1 MAMRKTKTRVRDGR
15 LRLWPSGWLRHQEAT
30 SPPAAL
36 DTPDAVIAARTTP
49 LRAVAPG
56 QHDVTRDDLKQ
67 QIATAAIA
75 FRGYDTSNIGRGPEL
90 LGHPVYGSVVREM
103 LDRAS
108 RVCGDVLKKPVD
120 LAARVAA
127 CEPGTLDTFVEDT
140 ATIVA
145 LELAQVRLLEEFF
158 EVPVRDAMLSFGH
171 SIGELSALVLGGVY
185 EMEQLLP
192 IPLSLAHDCA
202 DLTVDTT
209 LGILTSP
216 SGSLEPERVQ
226 RLCSAI
232 SSRGHGLV
240 GPSTFLSPYQVI
252 LLGQADTLDLLE
264 AEMREYLPSAVTL
277 RRRPN
282 QWPPLHTPLVWER
295 SVPNRAAVALY
306 HTVGGNQR
314 PRPNVISCTTGRA
327 NYDEW
332 NSREILTE
340 WTDHPQRLWDSMER
354 TLASG
359 AELIIHVGPEP
370 KLIPAAFERL
380 SGKVMKQLKNR
391 HLDSLGRRVLPS
403 ISRNAWLARRLPH
416 NAVVIRAP
424 FVNHLILEDWLLAQ
438 DVA

>member
-1 MAMRKTKTRVRDGR
+1 LA
-15 LRLWPSGWLRHQEAT
+15 E
-30 SPPAAL
+30 
-36 DTPDAVIAARTTP
+36 TPERTLT
-49 LRAVAPG
+49 LRAVVPG
-56 QHDVTRDDLKQ
+56 EHELTRDDLRKQ
-67 QIATAAIA
+67 ITTAAIA
-75 FRGYDTSNIGRGPEL
+75 FRGYDASNLGRSPEL
-90 LGHPVYGSVVREM
+90 LEHTVYGPIVREL

-108 RVCGDVLKKPVD
+108 KVCADVLKREVD
-120 LAARVAA
+120 LSARVAA
-127 CEPGTLDTFVEDT
+127 REPATLETFVQDT

-145 LELAQVRLLEEFF
+145 MELAQIRILQEVF
-158 EVPVRDAMLSFGH
+158 EVPVREAMLSFGH

-202 DLTVDTT
+202 DLTADTT

-216 SGSLEPERVQ
+216 SGALEPDRVQ

-264 AEMREYLPSAVTL
+264 AEMREYLPAAVSL

-306 HTVGGNQR
+306 HTGGGNQR
-314 PRPNVISCTTGRA
+314 PRPNVVSCTTGRA

-340 WTDHPQRLWDSMER
+340 WTDHPQRLWDAMEH

-359 AELIIHVGPEP
+359 ADLVIHVGPEP
-370 KLIPAAFERL
+370 KLIPMAFERL
-380 SGKVMKQLKNR
+380 SGKVMKQLKTR

-438 DVA
+438 DVAGGATHIRIADQPVPVPASTAHNTSEVVSP